1 MARFAVTTLGCKV
14 NQYES
19 AGITE
24 ALLRHGHSLVPFSD
38 MADIYIVNTCTV
50 TGKTDYQSRQLI
62 RRAHRTNPAA
72 SIIVTG
78 CYAQTAPEKLAGLPG
93 VTLVV
98 GSERKEDIPDLIKG
112 GLNTTH
118 EVMVS
123 NIADKKDFSGLCPTS
138 FPGHTRA
145 YLKIQDGCNAFCSY
159 CIIPY
164 ARGRSRSL
172 PEVDVLER
180 VANLSAAGYREIILS
195 GIHLG
200 MYGYDLAPGSN
211 LLSLL
216 RKIEAQGKVE
226 RLRISSIEPMEVSD
240 ELVGHI
246 KDSQI
251 ICRHL
256 HIPLQSGD
264 NSVLKSMKRVYTRTQ
279 FRNRIARIL
288 DSIPGIAV
296 GIDVMVGFPGEGD
309 NEFHA
314 TKELIAGMD
323 VAYLHVFPYSPR
335 HGTEAFGLAAKVSE
349 PVKKERGAILREI
362 GRKKRFDF
370 HRRFVGQRL
379 AVLIEDTR
387 DRETGLMKGFSDNYV
402 PVLLTDGDD
411 SLANRIVDITV
422 DTIRGGKVL
431 GRKTQTF

>member
-1 MARFAVTTLGCKV
+1 MARFAITTLGCKV

-24 ALLRHGHSLVPFSD
+24 ALIRHGHSPVPFND
-38 MADIYIVNTCTV
+38 TADIYVVNTCTV

-93 VTLVV
+93 VTMVV
-98 GSERKEDIPDLIKG
+98 GTEGKEDIPYLINNI
-112 GLNTTH
+112 LTTTP
-118 EVMVS
+118 EVIVRKIS
-123 NIADKKDFSGLCPTS
+123 DIIDFSGLCPTS

-172 PEVDVLER
+172 PEEDVLQR
-180 VANLSAAGYREIILS
+180 VSKLCAAGYREIILS

-200 MYGYDLAPGSN
+200 IYGHDLTPGSN
-211 LLSLL
+211 LLALL
-216 RKIEAQGKVE
+216 RKIEDQGKIE
-226 RLRISSIEPMEVSD
+226 RLRISSIEPMEVTD
-240 ELVGHI
+240 DLIDYI
-246 KDSQI
+246 KNSEI

-264 NSVLKSMKRVYTRTQ
+264 NSVLKLMKRIYNRDQ
-279 FRNRIARIL
+279 FRKRIEKIL

-309 NEFHA
+309 DEFHA
-314 TKELIAGMD
+314 TKELIENMG

-335 HGTEAFGLAAKVSE
+335 PGTEALGLAEKVSE
-349 PVKKERGAILREI
+349 SVKKERGKILRAI

-370 HRRFVGQRL
+370 NSRFVGERL
-379 AVLIEDTR
+379 FVLIEETR
-387 DRETGLMKGFSDNYV
+387 DRATGLMKGFSDNYV

-411 SLANRIVDITV
+411 SLANKIVDITA
-422 DTIRGGKVL
+422 DRLRGGKVL